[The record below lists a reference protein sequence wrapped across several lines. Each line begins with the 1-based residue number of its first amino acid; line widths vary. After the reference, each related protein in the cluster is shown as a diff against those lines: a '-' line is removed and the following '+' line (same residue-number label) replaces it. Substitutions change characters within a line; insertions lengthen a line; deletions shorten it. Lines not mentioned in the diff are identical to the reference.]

1 MTTPNVNQTIRD
13 AWEASRIANT
23 LEATVPKPSN
33 AAIRAA
39 HIEAANRH
47 SSAAASL
54 AGGPR
59 ASEASTFTKTAA
71 SHTLRSKSY

>member
-1 MTTPNVNQTIRD
+1 MTALNVNQIIRD

-33 AAIRAA
+33 ASIRMA

-47 SSAAASL
+47 NSAASAL
-54 AGGPR
+54 VGGPR
-59 ASEASTFTKTAA
+59 ASEASQFTKTAIGRA
-71 SHTLRSKSY
+71 SCRERV